1 MKTRTVCGSPNL
13 APDTVYEFRV
23 QAETAVGSWA
33 ILKLYTIYQRR
44 RNKNQIA
51 GGGASVRGWE
61 AAYYPRAKRGKFYL
75 FIHFFT
81 RQGAIL

>member
-13 APDTVYEFRV
+13 APNTVYELRV
-23 QAETAVGSWA
+23 QAETVLGPGPFSNSTPFTRGGGTK
-33 ILKLYTIYQRR
+33 IRLR
-44 RNKNQIA
+44 
-51 GGGASVRGWE
+51 GGASVRGLE

-75 FIHFFT
+75 FIPFFT